1 MKGLRAP
8 LAGGLL
14 LAAATPPAW
23 FPGAEFLVV
32 AGLGVWHALATNGAP
47 LWRSWLLGCV
57 HLAWFSWSLRHVL
70 VAAWIAIALLGG
82 LYYALGTLAVR
93 AAPRRLA
100 VLAFGVATA
109 GASWLRAHMPEICY
123 PHGQPCHA
131 FWQWP
136 SLLGSVVLGG
146 EALANGLLGAFAA
159 ALAGLA
165 RSWRLA
171 APPWP
176 TALRALAVAAGAGV
190 GCTVAGHL
198 LAAAHRADGAGVVR
212 VAAVEP
218 GFHFMHEV
226 RGLPREQATAR
237 YQQLVDE
244 RLLAPTRGL
253 LAAVDPPDVVL
264 WPESS
269 LLDLLDR
276 QLVADGDAR
285 LRLPLPRSPVR
296 LVLGAGVREDDA
308 PPTPAALAV
317 DLQDGRVLAHQ
328 EKRCLVPGGEIQP
341 FVRWLPPS
349 WAAAIRSAFE
359 QALGSMPEATP
370 GALLPPLR
378 DGAGVPFGAL
388 LCYDNA
394 FAHPARDQVAR
405 GARWL
410 AVLSNE
416 CWYEGG
422 GELVQLVAM
431 TVVRALETGT
441 PLVRCTQD
449 GWTVWV
455 DGQGRVRGE
464 LPLQAAD
471 PGQARVLRADVPL
484 GPGAL
489 PGGAAVRAGAG
500 PTAGAA
506 VGLLLVVGGVRRLR
520 RRLGVDP
527 TPGPGTGS

>member
-1 MKGLRAP
+1 VKSLRAP

-32 AGLGVWHALATNGAP
+32 VGLGVWYALATNGAP

-100 VLAFGVATA
+100 VLAFGLATA
-109 GASWLRAHMPEICY
+109 GTSWLRAHMPEICY

-136 SLLGSVVLGG
+136 TLLGSVVLGG

-176 TALRALAVAAGAGV
+176 AALRALAVAAGAWG
-190 GCTVAGHL
+190 GCTAAGHL
-198 LAAAHRADGAGVVR
+198 LAAAHRADGAASVR

-218 GFHFMHEV
+218 GFHLVREV
-226 RGLPREQATAR
+226 RGLTREQAMAR
-237 YQQLVDE
+237 YRQLVDE
-244 RLLAPTRGL
+244 RLLAPTRAL
-253 LAAVDPPDVVL
+253 ITAADPPDVVL

-269 LLDLLDR
+269 LLDELDR
-276 QLVADGDAR
+276 ASVVSGAGR
-285 LRLPLPRSPVR
+285 LRLGLPRSQAL
-296 LVLGAGVREDDA
+296 LVLGAGVQAGDA

-328 EKRCLVPGGEIQP
+328 EKRCLVPGGEVQP
-341 FVRWLPPS
+341 FVRWLPAS

-378 DGAGVPFGAL
+378 DAAGVPFGAL

-441 PLVRCTQD
+441 PIVRCTQD

-455 DGQGRVRGE
+455 DGRGRLRDA
-464 LPLQAAD
+464 LPLVAAD
-471 PGQARVLRADVPL
+471 PGHARVLRAEVPL
-484 GPGAL
+484 GLGGL
-489 PGGAAVRAGAG
+489 PGGAVLRASAG
-500 PTAGAA
+500 PAAGIA
-506 VGLLLVVGGVRRLR
+506 VGLLLLGGIRRIGR
-520 RRLGVDP
+520 RRIDP
-527 TPGPGTGS
+527 VPRPGTGS